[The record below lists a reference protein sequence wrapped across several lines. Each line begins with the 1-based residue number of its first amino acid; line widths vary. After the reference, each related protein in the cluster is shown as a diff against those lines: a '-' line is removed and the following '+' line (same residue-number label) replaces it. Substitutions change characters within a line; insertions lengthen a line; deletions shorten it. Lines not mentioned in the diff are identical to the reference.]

1 MKRPTKR
8 SVIIGCVFVLLSAIN
23 LVMEYKKLKPSD
35 LIFKWIMLIF
45 FIIFAVVAFIR
56 YKKATA
62 EIEENEKTEA

>member
-1 MKRPTKR
+1 
-8 SVIIGCVFVLLSAIN
+8 
-23 LVMEYKKLKPSD
+23 MEYKKLKPSD